1 MFSIFITAKA
11 LADVYLQEKPKSYKE
26 QSEWFHILLKQK
38 EIFTTGYSIPS
49 GDIIEEDDLSD
60 SGIIAE
66 MASAYNIKFTPS
78 DEYLESVLNDNAKVY
93 DYPNAAF
100 FLDVTQEV
108 ANDIQDK
115 FGVICQP
122 TNHVDTSVFTE
133 ECIRHVF
140 EKNRPVNGGWNELL
154 EVQSQIPSNSMC
166 IIDRFLFVYDGSE
179 NRNKREELIYNG
191 LDTVMLILNYAL
203 PEKFSQ
209 TYHLTVICDKDH
221 IKNNLDFQA
230 LQKELFK
237 RVNIVAERKGYP
249 IFSQL
254 IAVDRKQAPYSDKLT
269 HNRQIVSNYHRM
281 GFDNGINA
289 IRLYYGANNSAEY
302 TQTIQGELL
311 YDTGLKKVNSECP
324 ADTIHITQKD
334 GNYIFSRWMSQKEE
348 DFGHFLY
355 ADNLG
360 NTSIKNF
367 KNMFFI

>member
-1 MFSIFITAKA
+1 MFRIFITAKA
-11 LADVYLQEKPKSYKE
+11 LADIYLKEKPKSYKE

-49 GDIIEEDDLSD
+49 GDIIEEDDLTD

-78 DEYLESVLNDNAKVY
+78 DEYLESVLNDNTKVY

-122 TNHVDTSVFTE
+122 ANNVDTSVFTE

-140 EKNRPVNGGWNELL
+140 EKNRPINGGWKELL
-154 EVQSQIPSNSMC
+154 EVQSRIPSNSMC
-166 IIDRFLFVYDGSE
+166 IIDRYLFTYDGSE

-191 LDTVMLILNYAL
+191 LDTIMLILNYVL

-209 TYHLTVICDKDH
+209 TYHLTVICDREQ
-221 IKNNLDFQA
+221 IKNHLVFQT
-230 LQKELFK
+230 LQYELFR
-237 RVNIVAERKGYP
+237 RVNIVAKRKGYP
-249 IFSQL
+249 IFTQL
-254 IAVDRKQAPYSDKLT
+254 IAVDCKQASYSAQLT
-269 HNRQIVSNYHRM
+269 HNRQIASNYHRM
-281 GFDNGINA
+281 AFDNGINA
-289 IRLYYGANNSAEY
+289 IRFYYGANNSAEY
-302 TQTIQGELL
+302 TQTLQGELL
-311 YDTGLKKVNSECP
+311 YGTGLRHINSECP
-324 ADTIHITQKD
+324 ANSIATTQKA
-334 GNYIFSRWMSQKEE
+334 GNYIFTRWMSQKIE

-360 NTSIKNF
+360 NTSIRNF
-367 KNMFFI
+367 KNRFFI